1 MAMTKTTLKSKLT
14 ELYEAQTEET
24 VEVDL
29 DSDGNV
35 SGSTTTT
42 ANKVASDEMNEIF
55 DVIAEAIVAQLADE
69 GIAIGDSTAD
79 SLDVG

>member
-1 MAMTKTTLKSKLT
+1 MAMTKTTLKNKLT

-24 VEVDL
+24 VAIDL

-42 ANKVASDEMNEIF
+42 TNKVTSDEMEEIF
-55 DVIAEAIVAQLADE
+55 DVIAEAIVTQLADK